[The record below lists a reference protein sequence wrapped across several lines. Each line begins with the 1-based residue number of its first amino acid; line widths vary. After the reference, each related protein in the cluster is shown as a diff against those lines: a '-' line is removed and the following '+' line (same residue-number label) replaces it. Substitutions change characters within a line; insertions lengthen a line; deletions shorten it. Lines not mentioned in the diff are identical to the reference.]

1 MNSVCLDLFN
11 KNFKEI
17 NNKYSERNSQE
28 VTEILLSE
36 NETHVNSYIIPN
48 ELRQHCKTP
57 VYTVDPEGCTD
68 ADDGFSICTQCNKIV
83 LSIHIADPTDYI
95 SIRSNLWKDIRK
107 RGVTCYP
114 SNTEPI
120 HLLPRKILNKCTLRP
135 NDNEIIGFRN
145 TISIS
150 VEIDRET
157 FLPKDDTA
165 NLFFCKQVEVK
176 KNQTFTYEEASETSI
191 MDLGIK
197 IAEAIERKR
206 GSIGSVL
213 NSEPVTTIKYI
224 DGLPILKKD
233 TDKVRR
239 VKNMIAQFAI
249 YANSFI
255 GEYLS
260 KNLDELGIFRTCDA
274 TDLEGGTSKSDLL
287 NSIVK
292 DGIQADYKHVPES
305 HDLVGIEKYSHFT
318 SPMRRASD
326 MYVHYLLKYI
336 YLKKNNV
343 FGDKIMVPFE
353 KEELRMVS
361 EECHIISKM
370 NRKIN
375 REDTKFRLIQYMYIN
390 QPVEISVKFTNYI
403 KERFFNCMIT
413 KINEF
418 DVVLSIT
425 FKVTHCEVIP
435 WNQYR
440 EFKTIITNVFPFN
453 KFDSDIFPSLYEG
466 CVPFFLKSKM

>member
-1 MNSVCLDLFN
+1 MLN
-11 KNFKEI
+11 KKKEI
-17 NNKYSERNSQE
+17 KINTYIFYFIKTFKNLIKKMSVYTELFDTNFLKIKEKYQERNSPE
-28 VTEILLSE
+28 VTEELLAE
-36 NETHVNSYIIPN
+36 NEAQVNSYRIPP
-48 ELRQHCKTP
+48 ELRHHFRSP

-68 ADDGFSICTQCNKIV
+68 ADDGFSICTQGDTMV

-120 HLLPRKILNKCTLRP
+120 HLLPSEILRQCTLRP
-135 NDNEIIGFRN
+135 NNGETSGIRL

-150 VEIDRET
+150 VEINRDT
-157 FLPKDDTA
+157 FLLKDNTA
-165 NLFFCKQVEVK
+165 ELFFRTIEVEK
-176 KNQTFTYEEASETSI
+176 KYTFTYEEASESSL
-191 MDLGIK
+191 MEEGIK

-224 DGLPILKKD
+224 KGLPILKKD
-233 TDKVRR
+233 TEKVRR

-274 TDLEGGTSKSDLL
+274 SDLEGGASKSDLL

-292 DGIQADYKHVPES
+292 DGIQADYKHVPKA

-318 SPMRRASD
+318 SPMRRVSD

-343 FGDKIMVPFE
+343 LKDKIKIPFE

-375 REDTKFRLIQYMYIN
+375 REDTKFRLIQYMFIN
-390 QPVEISVKFTNYI
+390 KPVENIS
-403 KERFFNCMIT
+403 
-413 KINEF
+413 
-418 DVVLSIT
+418 
-425 FKVTHCEVIP
+425 
-435 WNQYR
+435 
-440 EFKTIITNVFPFN
+440 
-453 KFDSDIFPSLYEG
+453 
-466 CVPFFLKSKM
+466 

>member
-1 MNSVCLDLFN
+1 MFNICSNLFD
-11 KNFKEI
+11 KKIKEI
-17 NNKYSERNSQE
+17 NNKYKKRNSLE
-28 VTEILLSE
+28 VIEKLLAE
-36 NETHVNSYIIPN
+36 NEAQVNSYIIPP
-48 ELRQHCKTP
+48 ELRHHLRSP

-68 ADDGFSICTQCNKIV
+68 ADDGFSISDYGNKLF

-120 HLLPRKILNKCTLRP
+120 HLLPSEILRQCTLRP
-135 NDNEIIGFRN
+135 NDGETRSFRK

-150 VEIDRET
+150 VEIDRKT
-157 FLPKDDTA
+157 FLPKDYGEK
-165 NLFFCKQVEVK
+165 LFFRTIEVK
-176 KNQTFTYEEASETSI
+176 KKNTFTYEEASKTSL

-197 IAEAIERKR
+197 IAEAIEKKR

-233 TDKVRR
+233 TEKVRR

-274 TDLEGGTSKSDLL
+274 TDLQVGFSKSDLL

-292 DGIQADYKHVPES
+292 DGIQADYKHVPET

-318 SPMRRASD
+318 SPMRRVSD

-336 YLKKNNV
+336 YLKKNDV
-343 FGDKIMVPFE
+343 LGDKIMVPFE

-375 REDTKFRLIQYMYIN
+375 REDTKFRLIQYMFIN
-390 QPVEISVKFTNYI
+390 KPVEISVKFTNYV

-413 KINEF
+413 KINGF
-418 DVVLSIT
+418 DVALSVT
-425 FKVTHCEVIP
+425 FKVTRCEIIP

-440 EFKTIITNVFPFN
+440 EFKTTITNVFPFK

>member
-1 MNSVCLDLFN
+1 MFNTCSNLFD
-11 KNFKEI
+11 KKIKEI
-17 NNKYSERNSQE
+17 NNKYKKRNSLE
-28 VTEILLSE
+28 VIEKLLAE
-36 NETHVNSYIIPN
+36 NEAQVNSYRIPP
-48 ELRQHCKTP
+48 ELRHHLRSP

-68 ADDGFSICTQCNKIV
+68 ADDGFSISDYGNKLF

-95 SIRSNLWKDIRK
+95 SISSNLWKDIRK

-120 HLLPRKILNKCTLRP
+120 HLLPSEILRQCTLRP
-135 NDNEIIGFRN
+135 NDGETRSFRK

-150 VEIDRET
+150 LEIDRKT
-157 FLPKDDTA
+157 FLPKDYREK
-165 NLFFCKQVEVK
+165 LFFRTIEVEK
-176 KNQTFTYEEASETSI
+176 KNTFTYEEASETSL

-233 TDKVRR
+233 TEKVRR

-318 SPMRRASD
+318 SPMRRVSD

-336 YLKKNNV
+336 YLKKNDV
-343 FGDKIMVPFE
+343 LGDKIMVPFE

-375 REDTKFRLIQYMYIN
+375 REDTKFRLIQYMFFN
-390 QPVEISVKFTNYI
+390 KPVEISVKFTNYI

-413 KINEF
+413 KINGF
-418 DVVLSIT
+418 DVALSIT
-425 FKVTHCEVIP
+425 FKVTRCEVIP

-440 EFKTIITNVFPFN
+440 EFKTTIANIFPFK
-453 KFDSDIFPSLYEG
+453 KFDSDIFPSLFVG
-466 CVPFFLKSKM
+466 SVAFFLKSKM

>member
-1 MNSVCLDLFN
+1 MSVITELFN
-11 KNFKEI
+11 TNFLKIKE
-17 NNKYSERNSQE
+17 KYQERNSPE
-28 VTEILLSE
+28 VTEELLAE
-36 NETHVNSYIIPN
+36 NELQVNSYKIPS
-48 ELRQHCKTP
+48 ELRDHLRSP

-68 ADDGFSICTQCNKIV
+68 ADDGFSIYTQGDTIV

-120 HLLPRKILNKCTLRP
+120 HLLPSEILRQCTLRP
-135 NDNEIIGFRN
+135 NDGEIRSFRK

-150 VEIDRET
+150 VEIDRKT

-176 KNQTFTYEEASETSI
+176 KSQTFTYEEASEIS
-191 MDLGIK
+191 MMGSGIK

-213 NSEPVTTIKYI
+213 NSESVTTIKYI

-274 TDLEGGTSKSDLL
+274 SDLEVGASKSDLL

-336 YLKKNNV
+336 YLKKNDV
-343 FGDKIMVPFE
+343 LEDKIMVPFE

-361 EECHIISKM
+361 DECHIISKI

-375 REDTKFRLIQYMYIN
+375 REDTKFRLIQYMFIN
-390 QPVEISVKFTNYI
+390 KPVEISVRFTNYI

-413 KINEF
+413 KINGF
-418 DVVLSIT
+418 DVALSIT
-425 FKVTHCEVIP
+425 FKVTRCEVIP

-440 EFKTIITNVFPFN
+440 EFNTTITNVFPF
-453 KFDSDIFPSLYEG
+453 KRFDSDIFPSLYEG
-466 CVPFFLKSKM
+466 CVSFFLKSKM

>member
-1 MNSVCLDLFN
+1 MSVITELFDT
-11 KNFKEI
+11 NFLKIKE
-17 NNKYSERNSQE
+17 KYKERNSPE
-28 VTEILLSE
+28 VTEELLAE
-36 NETHVNSYIIPN
+36 NELQVNAYKIPS
-48 ELRQHCKTP
+48 ELRHHFKSP

-68 ADDGFSICTQCNKIV
+68 ADDGLSICTQGDTIV

-120 HLLPRKILNKCTLRP
+120 HLLPNEILRQCTLRP
-135 NDNEIIGFRN
+135 NDGETSGFRK

-150 VEIDRET
+150 VEIDGDT

-165 NLFFCKQVEVK
+165 ELFFRTIEVEK
-176 KNQTFTYEEASETSI
+176 KYTFTYEEASETST

-197 IAEAIERKR
+197 ISEAIEIKR

-233 TDKVRR
+233 TEKVRR

-274 TDLEGGTSKSDLL
+274 TDLEGGASKSDLL

-292 DGIQADYKHVPES
+292 DGIKADYRHVPES
-305 HDLVGIEKYSHFT
+305 HDLVGIDKYSHFT
-318 SPMRRASD
+318 SPMRRTSD

-336 YLKKNNV
+336 YLKKNDV
-343 FGDKIMVPFE
+343 FGDRIKIPFE
-353 KEELRMVS
+353 NEELRMVS
-361 EECHIISKM
+361 EECYNISKM

-390 QPVEISVKFTNYI
+390 IPVEISVKFTNYI

-413 KINEF
+413 KINGF
-418 DVVLSIT
+418 DVSLSIT
-425 FKVTHCEVIP
+425 FKVTRCEVIP

-440 EFKTIITNVFPFN
+440 EFKTTIANVFPF
-453 KFDSDIFPSLYEG
+453 KRFDSDILPSLYEG

>member
-1 MNSVCLDLFN
+1 MSVITELFDT
-11 KNFKEI
+11 NFLKIKE
-17 NNKYSERNSQE
+17 KYQERNSPE
-28 VTEILLSE
+28 LTEELLAE
-36 NETHVNSYIIPN
+36 NELQVNSYKIPS
-48 ELRQHCKTP
+48 ELRHHFRSP

-68 ADDGFSICTQCNKIV
+68 ADDGFSICTQGDTMV

-95 SIRSNLWKDIRK
+95 SIRSTLWKDIRK

-120 HLLPRKILNKCTLRP
+120 HLLPSEILRQCTLRP
-135 NDNEIIGFRN
+135 NDCETSGIRP

-150 VEIDRET
+150 VEIDRDT

-165 NLFFCKQVEVK
+165 ELFFRTIEVEK
-176 KNQTFTYEEASETSI
+176 KYTFTYEEASETSL
-191 MDLGIK
+191 MEEGIK

-213 NSEPVTTIKYI
+213 NSEPVTTIKYN
-224 DGLPILKKD
+224 DGLPYLKKD
-233 TDKVRR
+233 TEKVRR

-274 TDLEGGTSKSDLL
+274 TDLKGGSSKSDLL

-292 DGIQADYKHVPES
+292 DGIQADYKHVPEA

-318 SPMRRASD
+318 SPMRRVSD

-336 YLKKNNV
+336 YLKKNDV
-343 FGDKIMVPFE
+343 LGDKIMVPFE
-353 KEELRMVS
+353 KEELRIVS

-375 REDTKFRLIQYMYIN
+375 REDTKFRLIQYIFIN
-390 QPVEISVKFTNYI
+390 KPVEISVKFTNYI

-413 KINEF
+413 KINGF
-418 DVVLSIT
+418 DVALSIT
-425 FKVTHCEVIP
+425 FKVTRCEVIP

-440 EFKTIITNVFPFN
+440 EFKTTITNIFPFK
-453 KFDSDIFPSLYEG
+453 KFDSNILPSLYED

>member
-1 MNSVCLDLFN
+1 MYNTCSNLFD
-11 KNFKEI
+11 KKIKEI
-17 NNKYSERNSQE
+17 NNKYKKRNSLE
-28 VTEILLSE
+28 VIEKLLAE
-36 NETHVNSYIIPN
+36 NEAQVNSYRIPP
-48 ELRQHCKTP
+48 ELRHHLRSP
-57 VYTVDPEGCTD
+57 VYTVDPNGCTD
-68 ADDGFSICTQCNKIV
+68 ADDGFSISDYGNKLF

-120 HLLPRKILNKCTLRP
+120 HLLPSKILRKCTLRP
-135 NDNEIIGFRN
+135 NDGETRSFRK

-150 VEIDRET
+150 LEIDRKT
-157 FLPKDDTA
+157 FLPKDYREK
-165 NLFFCKQVEVK
+165 LFFRTIEVEK
-176 KNQTFTYEEASETSI
+176 KNTFTYEEASKTSL

-260 KNLDELGIFRTCDA
+260 ENLDKLGIFRTCDA

-318 SPMRRASD
+318 SPMRRVSD

-336 YLKKNNV
+336 YLKKNDV
-343 FGDKIMVPFE
+343 LGDKIMVPFE

-390 QPVEISVKFTNYI
+390 KPVEISVKFTNYI

-413 KINEF
+413 KINGF
-418 DVVLSIT
+418 DIALSIT
-425 FKVTHCEVIP
+425 FKVTRCEVIP

-440 EFKTIITNVFPFN
+440 EFKTTIANVFPF
-453 KFDSDIFPSLYEG
+453 KRFDSDIFPSLYEG
-466 CVPFFLKSKM
+466 SVPFFLKSKM